1 MGTVIRL
8 KNVSIGSS
16 PLGMVHDQNYSID
29 GAKILFQPKI
39 NLANS
44 QDIMGNAIVTEVG
57 VPVYSGGYVQGKG
70 TTAYLK
76 TNYVRDITKSF
87 TLCIVG
93 KRDATDGLQLFA
105 GDYHNNTDPARPYDT
120 GCGIFGAGG
129 HGLRPTLFTSAGNL
143 FSSNIPAALTT
154 ITSSEWHFACLTID
168 AVNKLATFFVPE
180 LNLTWPV
187 SFASTPLKAMVAGEF
202 FNIAGSSGL
211 TVGADPF
218 TSYVSVHERVF
229 TAEDVNR
236 QYQNAKQC
244 CATKGITVK

>member
-16 PLGMVHDQNYSID
+16 PLGMVHDENYSLPN
-29 GAKILFQPKI
+29 GKMLFQPKT

-44 QDIMGNAIVTEVG
+44 QDILGTAIVTEVG
-57 VPVYSGGYVQGKG
+57 TPIYSSGYVQGKG
-70 TTAYLK
+70 TTSYLK
-76 TNYVRDITKSF
+76 TNFVRDSAKSF
-87 TLCIVG
+87 SLCIVG

-120 GCGIFGAGG
+120 GCGIFGAGP
-129 HGLRPTLFTSAGNL
+129 HGLRPTLISTIGNI
-143 FSSNIPAALTT
+143 FSSNIPAALTNIT
-154 ITSSEWHFACLTID
+154 ISEWHFACLTVD
-168 AVNKLATFFVPE
+168 VVNKLATFYVPE

-187 SFASTPLKAMVAGEF
+187 SFSSTPLKPLVAGEYF
-202 FNIAGSSGL
+202 YIAGSSGL

-218 TSYVSVHERVF
+218 TSYTSFHERVF
-229 TAEDVNR
+229 TAEEVTR
-236 QYQNAKQC
+236 QYQNAKQY